1 MTICYPQIITARI
14 CPRSELNFSLTPP
27 TCVRVVPVYNDASY
41 VISQFPPPVHFL
53 VRDNGQVYQ
62 LADIQSPPSTP
73 PEYHAILDST
83 GCILIGVE
91 LSAVTTV
98 PLTNAQISVLPGVIR
113 YVLQTLGL
121 SLGDVTNTLP
131 PQRCRP
137 QLWHQIL
144 AATQECL
151 NTSPPP
157 PPPPPGLTCSFVLS
171 CISPG
176 QNTNISTG
184 GIISAGQLVPGPN
197 NGQYTWLSPNG
208 TPLFTFN
215 ALIAPLS
222 VQDTPTVDLT
232 LTPANVL
239 SANVNVSA
247 QPGNVIQILPD
258 GLFVSATSINLSVQ
272 DTPTIDLTLSAGNVL
287 SASVN
292 ISGQPNNQLQV
303 LPDGLYISPASDPC
317 LSSSPNLVNFPTN
330 GILATYNAS
339 TGCLER
345 IVIPPERVVYG
356 ESSGNGSPRADN
368 LRYSPANNFLR
379 ATSGPDF
386 PMQHSFMLYEAGS
399 SASGNFYSV
408 IGATTNSSI
417 SNTGTSFINIFNAVA
432 TATDSVLVGQNLYGP
447 NNSEESVL
455 LFREATVFTA
465 FSSFVTARLSTVTGA
480 AYSFVAAGFGAN
492 HSSPIVGS
500 LSITLSNASQPNVNF
515 SSYIARGALNAG
527 SSSVSFSNVNLDSV
541 TLLNNLTVAYST
553 LHLNGVILFDDGLR
567 NEFSFIAANDTN
579 LNSTRYS
586 FFVSDSNPNQTTR
599 THHSFVSL
607 EQRGSN
613 RVGSGT
619 PFISSSVLI
628 AADVLP
634 DAENTLFISR
644 DPNRWLSLR
653 NSVYVAQGVGV
664 NDSFPPNNGAFL
676 ENSVIVGNNFNIVLV
691 PSVTSLTLIGR
702 QLGAGQ
708 NTVFGVGFD
717 SYTPPPV
724 LAAGGWL
731 AYIADGGADNANY
744 FQGWASAWRFRMF
757 NPSTNYVN
765 NAAAISAL
773 NAAYGTDPRN
783 AIGTMVVAQVA
794 GTPAIF
800 TWNGATFVRITV

>member
-1 MTICYPQIITARI
+1 M
-14 CPRSELNFSLTPP
+14 
-27 TCVRVVPVYNDASY
+27 
-41 VISQFPPPVHFL
+41 
-53 VRDNGQVYQ
+53 
-62 LADIQSPPSTP
+62 
-73 PEYHAILDST
+73 
-83 GCILIGVE
+83 
-91 LSAVTTV
+91 
-98 PLTNAQISVLPGVIR
+98 
-113 YVLQTLGL
+113 
-121 SLGDVTNTLP
+121 
-131 PQRCRP
+131 
-137 QLWHQIL
+137 
-144 AATQECL
+144 

-330 GILATYNAS
+330 GLLATYNAS

-356 ESSGNGSPRADN
+356 EPNGAGSPRADN

-447 NNSEESVL
+447 NTSEESVL

-541 TLLNNLTVAYST
+541 TLINNLTVAYST

-676 ENSVIVGNNFNIVLV
+676 ENSVIVGNSFNIVLV